1 MPQPSATPAPSGREK
16 ERSLQTPLRLTSSP
30 RLTAG
35 RKGPNSSKRCLCMAA
50 KPNPTLASIQ
60 RKQRLN
66 CHLWSWALSPQ
77 PPKGAPSLLAPG
89 GVAWGILPCRQRHAA
104 IHLRLLDVL
113 SSGIAA
119 HPQRFVVVNH
129 DVSCPTGSLQ
139 GGKTKSE
146 VHRHSRVVLGVG
158 QQGQA
163 AYPLQRPDHPLPP
176 ESNSAPRQAQLPSA
190 MPAPRPPESTHSPSR
205 GTLCC

>member
-1 MPQPSATPAPSGREK
+1 M
-16 ERSLQTPLRLTSSP
+16 
-30 RLTAG
+30 
-35 RKGPNSSKRCLCMAA
+35 
-50 KPNPTLASIQ
+50 
-60 RKQRLN
+60 
-66 CHLWSWALSPQ
+66 
-77 PPKGAPSLLAPG
+77 LAPG

-146 VHRHSRVVLGVG
+146 VHRHSPVVLGVG

-190 MPAPRPPESTHSPSR
+190 LPAPRPPGSTHSPSR
-205 GTLCC
+205 GTLCCWHTAVPPASPQLSREGVSAAPCPLPRGLSPGPGGRRENAAR